1 MARKRKTAKV
11 PKMNL
16 FQLSLFIIK
25 KNPVLFLPNILMLV
39 FNLVLFLCLIRVTG
53 ISTAIL
59 NNNYGGLKESILSG
73 WFVLGVLFY
82 FILTFLVDN
91 YFITAKYG
99 LIKKVLLKGSAK
111 LFDGL
116 DFAKKHY
123 FTTLGIHIMSSLIIF
138 VPLIILAVLVFLLL
152 PFSNLVAISLFI
164 PLAVIYFLY
173 VSMRLIF
180 VYPVMTFEKRGAYNS
195 LKEDFHFVKTHLHH
209 AFLTWLIVMAVSIFL
224 SVFRENLIQS
234 GSMLQQQLALIGFLL
249 VLIIFVVEIA
259 VSVWEHV
266 FIFKSYL
273 SAKKKR

>member
-1 MARKRKTAKV
+1 MVRKRKAAKV

-16 FQLSLFIIK
+16 FQLSWFIIK
-25 KNPVLFLPNILMLV
+25 KNPVLFLPNLLMLV
-39 FNLVLFLCLIRVTG
+39 FNLVLFLCLIRITG
-53 ISTAIL
+53 VSTAIL
-59 NNNYGGLKESILSG
+59 NNSYGGLKESLMSG
-73 WFVLGVLFY
+73 WFVLGVLIY
-82 FILTFLVDN
+82 FLLTFLVDN

-123 FTTLGIHIMSSLIIF
+123 FTTLGIHVMSSLIIF
-138 VPLIILAVLVFLLL
+138 IPLIILAVLVFILL
-152 PFSNLVAISLFI
+152 PFSNLVAISIFI
-164 PLAVIYFLY
+164 PLSVIYFLY

-224 SVFRENLIQS
+224 SVFRENLINS

-273 SAKKKR
+273 AAKKKR